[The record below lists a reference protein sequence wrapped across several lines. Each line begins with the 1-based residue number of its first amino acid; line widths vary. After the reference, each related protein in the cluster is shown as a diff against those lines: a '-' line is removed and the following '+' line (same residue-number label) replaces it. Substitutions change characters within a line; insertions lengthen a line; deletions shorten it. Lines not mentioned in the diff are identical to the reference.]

1 MPYVLNASAAG
12 QCVGRATK
20 IAEDLRAGP
29 AAEHGRIL
37 FGTLNVCA
45 GDRTT
50 SVPLEGNEDDKNCL
64 HCVVVVSPGGSPK
77 ASELIVCD
85 PTYDPLAMKDPL
97 GRLVSMKRYIQ
108 AYLELLDTEQVKP
121 DVVFVN
127 LRKRDN
133 EGIIPCD
140 VPLFFTPGGDP
151 C

>member
-1 MPYVLNASAAG
+1 MPYDLNPNAAG
-12 QCVGRATK
+12 QCVGLATGTAGK
-20 IAEDLRAGP
+20 LRAGP
-29 AAEHGRIL
+29 AAEHGHIL
-37 FGTLNVCA
+37 LGTLTVLGN
-45 GDRTT
+45 DQTT
-50 SVPLEGNEDDKNCL
+50 PVPLEGNQDGKNCL
-64 HCVVVVSPGGSPK
+64 HCVVVISPGGSPK

-85 PTYDPLAMKDPL
+85 PTYDPPAMANPL
-97 GRLVSMKRYIQ
+97 DRLVPVKRYIQ